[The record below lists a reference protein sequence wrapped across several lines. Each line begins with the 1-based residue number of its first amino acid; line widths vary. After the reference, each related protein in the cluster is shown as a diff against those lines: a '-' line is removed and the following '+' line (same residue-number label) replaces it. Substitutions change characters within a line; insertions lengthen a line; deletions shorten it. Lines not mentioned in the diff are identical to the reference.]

1 MHKTYWLRKQAYW
14 SAFSPLRTIGT
25 IIWKPGYVSRSV
37 MAAKCSQV
45 FLLYFWVLCE
55 ISIILRLFLLIL
67 QMHNFVVSKI
77 TPKHEWVSQGVRDP
91 GNEVGASRLDHGD
104 TRTWKVIELSFRLLF
119 ERGKLVSCRKLSI
132 LRNTIWWNDNGNY
145 SWWIPHG
152 NDFFISC
159 YYLRVR
165 RESEDFI
172 GFLCNSWFS
181 LIQIIIFTFRR
192 IKRTQWMPFLLT
204 KRTSQLACHAAF
216 S

>member
-1 MHKTYWLRKQAYW
+1 MSLPGGERPWERGW
-14 SAFSPLRTIGT
+14 SLKATSFPGSLFFPGRRETLGT
-25 IIWKPGYVSRSV
+25 
-37 MAAKCSQV
+37 
-45 FLLYFWVLCE
+45 
-55 ISIILRLFLLIL
+55 RL
-67 QMHNFVVSKI
+67 
-77 TPKHEWVSQGVRDP
+77 
-91 GNEVGASRLDHGD
+91 ASRLDHGD
-104 TRTWKVIELSFRLLF
+104 TQTWKVIELSFRLLF

-145 SWWIPHG
+145 SWWILHG